1 MKKNTFPKKLQLA
14 KVQIAAL
21 NVTPKQG
28 FICLT
33 SFDQTTCPGC
43 RRTVDN
49 CTL

>member
-14 KVQIAAL
+14 KVKISAL
-21 NVTPKQG
+21 NVTPPKQG

-43 RRTVDN
+43 RRTIDCV
-49 CTL
+49 